1 MNRSRTVSLNTRPDY
16 YRLIVTRIPARRL
29 IFLPLLGAIALLV
42 ADATRAIRPSMM
54 SATGCIGVLFAESP
68 EAIDLVRRYQDKIAA
83 EAAKND
89 LPPELLAAVIINHQ
103 AYQPVARRLS
113 DCLGSALGANLSLG
127 LAQIRI
133 STAAQLDGRHVRDLS
148 PSEFRELRLALL
160 SPEKNIAYQGREMRF
175 LLDRK
180 NRFPGL
186 GADALIHDPFKMA
199 LLITEYRMG
208 AANTASQ
215 TSRLSAAAFTAL
227 GILEEETLT
236 MFARD
241 PSDVIRIRGSILEY
255 LESVYCHS
263 GIFNEGVCDDWQS
276 SHTA

>member
-1 MNRSRTVSLNTRPDY
+1 M
-16 YRLIVTRIPARRL
+16 IRIPASRL
-29 IFLPLLGAIALLV
+29 LSILLLGAIALLV
-42 ADATRAIRPSMM
+42 ADVTDAIRPSVI
-54 SATGCIGVLFAESP
+54 SATGCIGLLFEDNP
-68 EAIDLVRRYQDKIAA
+68 EAIELVRRHQSAISA

-103 AYQPVARRLS
+103 NYQPVSRQLS

-148 PSEFRELRLALL
+148 PSEFRQLRATLS
-160 SPEKNIAYQGREMRF
+160 SPESNIAYQGREMRF

-180 NRFPGL
+180 NRYPGL

-208 AANTASQ
+208 AANTASE

-227 GILEEETLT
+227 TVLEEQTLT
-236 MFARD
+236 MFARN
-241 PSDVIRIRGSILEY
+241 PADVSQIRASILEY
-255 LESVYCHS
+255 LETIYCRS
-263 GIFNEGVCDDWQS
+263 GIFNEGVCANWLS
-276 SHTA
+276 SRSA